1 MRALYVFFMTMPCR
15 VRTLSLSRQGSPV
28 TSGGPCAARSV
39 SVSEP
44 VHASVNRACRSRR
57 CSDSS

>member
-15 VRTLSLSRQGSPV
+15 IRTLRSFRLRVRPDPTGVARCLPHRQRV
-28 TSGGPCAARSV
+28 C
-39 SVSEP
+39 
-44 VHASVNRACRSRR
+44 HASVLRPGNGRR